1 MEHIKTIFKETK
13 IFLKWVLIAAV
24 LGGISGVV
32 GSAFHH
38 LVDLATEAR
47 ENYDFLIWFL
57 PIGGLFTVLLYRLA
71 HATRGVDTDRV
82 IEAADTD
89 NRSIPFVMAPLIFV
103 STCLTHLFGG
113 SAGREGAALQIG
125 GSIGYNFGRLLKLDK
140 KDLRIVVM
148 TGMSGL
154 FAALFGTPV
163 TATFFAVEVIS
174 VGVMHYAGLVPCIVS
189 SFAAS
194 FIAKLFGLSPVQF
207 SSVKIP
213 EINIDIMGKSI
224 ILSVLCAIVSV
235 IFCLSLEKGEHLFK
249 KMFKN
254 PYIRI
259 FVGGCII
266 VALAM
271 LFGTRDYNGAG
282 MDVISRALAGE
293 ARAEAFILKLVFTV
307 ITVAAGFKGGEI
319 VPTFFIGSTFGC
331 VVAPLIGLDASFGA
345 AIGFIALF
353 CSVVNCPVASVMLAI
368 EVFGGDGI
376 LLFAAVCCISY
387 MTSGYSG
394 LYHSQ
399 RIVYSKFGES
409 YINIHT
415 K

>member
-13 IFLKWVLIAAV
+13 IFLKWVFIAAV

-57 PIGGLFTVLLYRLA
+57 PIGGLFTMLLYRLA

-235 IFCLSLEKGEHLFK
+235 IFCLFLEK
-249 KMFKN
+249 
-254 PYIRI
+254 
-259 FVGGCII
+259 
-266 VALAM
+266 
-271 LFGTRDYNGAG
+271 
-282 MDVISRALAGE
+282 
-293 ARAEAFILKLVFTV
+293 
-307 ITVAAGFKGGEI
+307 
-319 VPTFFIGSTFGC
+319 
-331 VVAPLIGLDASFGA
+331 
-345 AIGFIALF
+345 
-353 CSVVNCPVASVMLAI
+353 
-368 EVFGGDGI
+368 
-376 LLFAAVCCISY
+376 
-387 MTSGYSG
+387 
-394 LYHSQ
+394 
-399 RIVYSKFGES
+399 
-409 YINIHT
+409 
-415 K
+415 

>member
-1 MEHIKTIFKETK
+1 MF
-13 IFLKWVLIAAV
+13 IAAV

-57 PIGGLFTVLLYRLA
+57 PIGGLFTMLLYRLA

-235 IFCLSLEKGEHLFK
+235 IFCLFLEKGEHLFK

-266 VALAM
+266 VALTM

-331 VVAPLIGLDASFGA
+331 AVAPLIGLDASFGA

-376 LLFAAVCCISY
+376 LPFAAVCSISY